1 MVPVGGTG
9 DVAEPP
15 RSASGTPSVRPA
27 RHDDAEAVALLCQAG
42 VDEAQTRRGG
52 PLLVRRELDPTSRAL
67 LRPGGLQRLATDARR
82 TVLVGTIDDVV
93 LGVIS
98 ARVED
103 VQGSP
108 LGVVDFCVVDQGAR
122 GVGMGEALLQAV
134 LSWCERL
141 GCRGVDVPVLPG
153 DRAAKQ
159 WLEGAGFQARALT
172 MHRAVR

>member
-1 MVPVGGTG
+1 MVPGVGSDGG
-9 DVAEPP
+9 VGPAHAEA
-15 RSASGTPSVRPA
+15 ASPTVRPA
-27 RHDDAEAVALLCQAG
+27 RRDDADAVALLCQAG
-42 VDEAQTRRGG
+42 LEEAQGRRGG

-67 LRPGGLQRLATDARR
+67 LRPGGLERLATDARR
-82 TVLVGTIDDVV
+82 TVQVGTIDDVV
-93 LGVIS
+93 LGVIA

-108 LGVVDFCVVDQGAR
+108 LGVVDFCVVDRGAR
-122 GVGMGEALLQAV
+122 GVGLGEALLQAV
-134 LSWCERL
+134 VAWCGRL

-172 MHRAVR
+172 MHRAVP